1 MSFRDPF
8 QNQHK
13 IDGMKKA
20 AMSPRTPAHLRPHIH
35 KRIKEHEAM
44 HNKATMAGT
53 HGRGAKTSPVKLPQ
67 RKSQPQTP
75 GQSPK
80 TGAGYEMMHPARAAE
95 LQTANKPSAEAERQ
109 IAAPPYP
116 FKTKN
121 STGAAVAST
130 PAANLTG
137 PDQKPTAG
145 LSGLDDGGPIESQAG
160 PVAAGPKA
168 VPRANAKN
176 GAMNQASVSKPFGDH
191 NQPHGRKTPKKS
203 LFFGE

>member
-1 MSFRDPF
+1 MSFRDSF

-53 HGRGAKTSPVKLPQ
+53 HGR

-160 PVAAGPKA
+160 PVAAG
-168 VPRANAKN
+168 
-176 GAMNQASVSKPFGDH
+176 
-191 NQPHGRKTPKKS
+191 RKTPKKS
-203 LFFGE
+203 LLFGE